1 MMSWSYRALA
11 RAVLNSGAGDS
22 SLWIGMAETATGLGY
37 GVFEAA
43 HREGLQNG
51 LFMQTTR
58 YHLAD
63 VDRLE
68 FEEAHSHATDFFLYY
83 PTDPTHK
90 QRFLTADTLV
100 LIDDEIS
107 TGKTF
112 LRLIQAYQKVN
123 PALRKVFIVSLVN
136 FAHPD
141 DRRYLETESGVAV
154 EWVCFRQGLLSFE
167 DSYNAAIDAIS
178 VNASSNNACKKHLL
192 AWQGRLGI
200 TEPVVLQ
207 ADASSHFKTTKEDN
221 RPILVLGT
229 GECNTPAYLL
239 GRALATQG
247 LKVKVQSTTRSPI
260 HLGNEIGLI
269 CQFEDNYEDGIANFI
284 YNMNPADYR
293 EIILCHETPLNAP
306 LLKLLH
312 DWNAIS
318 ARFELTPNAPYA
330 TLHFF

>member
-1 MMSWSYRALA
+1 
-11 RAVLNSGAGDS
+11 
-22 SLWIGMAETATGLGY
+22 
-37 GVFEAA
+37 
-43 HREGLQNG
+43 
-51 LFMQTTR
+51 
-58 YHLAD
+58 
-63 VDRLE
+63 
-68 FEEAHSHATDFFLYY
+68 LYY
-83 PTDPTHK
+83 PTDPAYK

-107 TGKTF
+107 TGRTF

-141 DRRYLETESGVAV
+141 DRAYLENESGVAV
-154 EWVCFRQGLLSFE
+154 EWACFRQGLLSFT
-167 DSYNAAIDAIS
+167 DSYNAAIDAIT

-192 AWQGRLGI
+192 AWHGRLGL
-200 TEPVVLQ
+200 TEPVDLQ
-207 ADASSHFKTTKEDN
+207 ANPIPHFTTTEQDN

-229 GECNTPAYLL
+229 GECSAPAYLL
-239 GRALATQG
+239 GRELATQG

-269 CQFEDNYEDGIANFI
+269 CQFEDNYEDGINNFI

-312 DWNAIS
+312 DWSAIS

-330 TLHFF
+330 TLHFFRP